1 MGGKTVQTTN
11 QTRDPWKPAQP
22 ALNTALGGA
31 LEAYN
36 NTYQGTGVAGMDPLV
51 TQAQDMTVANAN
63 RGALGALGNSATDI
77 FSGILGNGGLSQLQS
92 NAAGS
97 IGSAT
102 DNFAQTMGDATGYL
116 QPYARGDYVNQRS
129 PQFDQALSNAMNTAA
144 DRANRQFSAS
154 GRYGSGAHAGALGD
168 SLGRI
173 ATDAQVGEYSRQQ
186 QNQLNAINSLGN
198 MSSMGLQGILGG
210 QGAMAGLGQQGITNT
225 GAIAGS
231 VPTLSTAQN
240 ADAAALAGVGGQ
252 RMDYA
257 QSLIDAANNNPWARV
272 GNLAQIAGGIGGL
285 GGTMQ
290 GTTTQSQNSGLG
302 GIIGGTMA
310 GLGGLANLA
319 GGLGKVGGWSGMA
332 STLLPFAFSD
342 ERLKENIKT
351 VGATY
356 DGQNVYSYNYKGDPT
371 PRMGLMAQEV
381 AMRKPE
387 AVGVH
392 PSGFLM
398 VNYDKALEDA

>member
-1 MGGKTVQTTN
+1 MGGSTTQRTN
-11 QTRDPWKPAQP
+11 QTRDPWQPAQP
-22 ALNTALGGA
+22 ALNQALTGA
-31 LEAYN
+31 MDAYN
-36 NTYQGTGVAGMDPLV
+36 TTYQGTGVAGMDPLV
-51 TQAQDMTVANAN
+51 SQAQDMTVANAN
-63 RGALGALGNSATDI
+63 RGALGGLGNQAADI
-77 FSGILGNGGLSQLQS
+77 FGGVLGNGGLSQLQS
-92 NAAGS
+92 GAASS

-102 DNFAQTMGDATGYL
+102 NDFSRTMGDATSYL
-116 QPYARGDYVNQRS
+116 NPYARGDYVNQRS
-129 PQFDQALSNAMNTAA
+129 PQFDQALSNAMSTAA

-154 GRYGSGAHAGALGD
+154 GRYGSGAHSGALGD

-173 ATDAQVGEYSRQQ
+173 ATDAQVGEYARQQ
-186 QNQLNAINSLGN
+186 QNQLGAINSLGN
-198 MSSMGLQGILGG
+198 LSSMGLQGVLGG
-210 QGAMAGLGQQGITNT
+210 QGAMAGIGQQGITNT

-231 VPTLSTAQN
+231 VPSLSTAQN

-257 QSLIDAANNNPWARV
+257 QSLIDAANNNPWANV
-272 GNLAQIAGGIGGL
+272 SNLAQVAGGIGGL

-290 GTTTQSQNSGLG
+290 GTTTQTQNSGLG
-302 GIIGGTMA
+302 GILGGAMAGIGG
-310 GLGGLANLA
+310 LSNLA
-319 GGLGKVGGWSGMA
+319 GGLGRVGGWSGMA

-351 VGATY
+351 VGATH
-356 DGQNVYSYNYKGDPT
+356 DGQKVYSYNYKGDPT
-371 PRMGLMAQEV
+371 PQMGLMAQEV

-398 VNYDKALEDA
+398 VNYAKALEDA

>member
-1 MGGKTVQTTN
+1 MGGKTTQTTN
-11 QTRDPWKPAQP
+11 QKREPWSPAQP
-22 ALNTALGGA
+22 ALNTALSGA
-31 LEAYN
+31 LNAYN

-63 RGALGALGNSATDI
+63 RGALGSIGNQAADS
-77 FSGILGNGGLSQLQS
+77 FNGILGNGGLSGLQS
-92 NAAGS
+92 GAASS
-97 IGSAT
+97 IGAAT
-102 DNFAQTMGDATGYL
+102 DAFGGAIGDAASYL
-116 QPYARGDYVNQRS
+116 QPFARGDYVNQRS
-129 PQFDQALSNAMNTAA
+129 PQFDQALSNAMTAA
-144 DRANRQFSAS
+144 GDATNRQFSAA
-154 GRYGSGAHAGALGD
+154 GRYGSGAHSGALG
-168 SLGRI
+168 SALGKI
-173 ATDAQVGEYSRQQ
+173 ATDAQVGEYARQQ
-186 QNQLNAINSLGN
+186 QNQLGAINSMGN
-198 MSSMGLQGILGG
+198 LASAGLQGILGG
-210 QGAMAGLGQQGITNT
+210 QGALAGIGQQGITNT
-225 GAIAGS
+225 GAIAGA

-240 ADAAALAGVGGQ
+240 ADAASLGAVGGQ

-257 QSLIDAANNNPWARV
+257 QSLIDANNQNQWAKV

-290 GTTTQSQNSGLG
+290 GTTTTSQNTGLG
-302 GIIGGTMA
+302 GIIGGAMA
-310 GLGGLANLA
+310 GLGGLSNLA

-351 VGATY
+351 VGATF
-356 DGQNVYSYNYKGDPT
+356 DGQKVYSYNYKGDPT